1 MPLPPAL
8 AAFNKHVTNR
18 ITGPFAGVL
27 PGFAV
32 VTHVGRRSGR
42 TYRTPVNMF
51 RRGDDYVFVMTYGP
65 AVDWVRNVDAAG
77 AAEIRTRRRMV
88 RLADPHHF
96 TDRDRRCVP
105 APVRPILRLLGVDE
119 FMSMRAVNR

>member
-1 MPLPPAL
+1 MPIPQAV
-8 AAFNKHVTNR
+8 ATFNKHVTNR

-32 VTHVGRRSGR
+32 VTHVGRKSGT

-65 AVDWVRNVDAAG
+65 DADWVRNVDAAG
-77 AAEIRTRRRMV
+77 GAEIRTTGRIV
-88 RLADPHHF
+88 RLTGPRHF
-96 TDRDRRCVP
+96 TDGERRCVP
-105 APVRPILRLLGVDE
+105 VPVRPILRLLGVDQ
-119 FMSMRAVNR
+119 FMSMRELSP

>member
-8 AAFNKHVTNR
+8 ATFNKHVTNR

-32 VTHVGRRSGR
+32 VTHVGRKSGR

-65 AVDWVRNVDAAG
+65 DVDWVKNVDAAG
-77 AAEIRTRRRMV
+77 GAEIRTKRRTV
-88 RLADPHHF
+88 RLADPRHV
-96 TDRDRRCVP
+96 TDEARRCVP
-105 APVRPILRLLGVDE
+105 AAVRPILRLLGVDE
-119 FMSMRAVNR
+119 FLTMRPVSR

>member
-1 MPLPPAL
+1 MPIPQAV
-8 AAFNKHVTNR
+8 ATFNKHVTNR

-32 VTHVGRRSGR
+32 VTHVGRKSGT

-65 AVDWVRNVDAAG
+65 DADWVRNVDAAG
-77 AAEIRTRRRMV
+77 GAEIRTTGRIV
-88 RLADPHHF
+88 RLTGPRHF
-96 TDRDRRCVP
+96 TDGERRCVP
-105 APVRPILRLLGVDE
+105 APVRPILRLLGVDQ
-119 FMSMRAVNR
+119 FMSMRELSP